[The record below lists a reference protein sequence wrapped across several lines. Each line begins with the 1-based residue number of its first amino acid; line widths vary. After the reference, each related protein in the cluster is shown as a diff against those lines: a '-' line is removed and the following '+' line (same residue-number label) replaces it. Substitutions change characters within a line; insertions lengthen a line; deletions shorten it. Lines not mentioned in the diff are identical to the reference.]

1 MGSARYPSLRRDFLS
16 IEPILAVVPTINHIL
31 RLPPCLLRVTMY
43 KRKITFEKIEI
54 FVYRTVML
62 IVLIFHFVKYLKF
75 ELSHW

>member
-1 MGSARYPSLRRDFLS
+1 
-16 IEPILAVVPTINHIL
+16 
-31 RLPPCLLRVTMY
+31 MY